1 MSLAKVLKGL
11 AAASTAGLVLS
22 GCAVGPDFERPAAP
36 DVKGFTSAPL
46 MATTAAG
53 ASQSFSVGENISA
66 QWWTLFKSPG
76 LNALIEQSIKNNPT
90 LQAAQ
95 ASLRQAQ
102 ENQAALFG
110 VLLPSVDGHFNTMRQ
125 KSYGAF
131 GGGGTVSVPPYTI
144 NTASVSV
151 SYALDFFGQAR
162 RAYESQKAQTE
173 YARFQME
180 AAYLTLTSNVV
191 ATAVQQASL
200 RAQVEATKG
209 ILDAQ
214 EQQLAVLQRQLEL
227 GAVAEAD
234 VLSQLTAVAQT
245 RAQLPTLEKQ
255 LNQVSNQLLALA
267 GRLPDETQTE
277 AFDLAALALPEDL
290 PVSLPSQLVVQR
302 PDVRASEA
310 TLHSA
315 SAQVGVATAAMLPQI
330 TLNGSY
336 GSSAADLEKLFTAG
350 SSVWSVG
357 AGLTQ
362 PLFHGGEL
370 LHKKRAAVAAFD
382 VAAAQYRGTVIGAF
396 QNVSDVLNALQT
408 DAAAL
413 KAQMEAERAAATSLT
428 IAQNQYQAGATNF
441 LTLLDAQRTYQQARI
456 ALVQAQANRYADTA
470 ALFVALGG
478 GWWNRDENL
487 ADNTAPANTAPANTA
502 KEN

>member
-1 MSLAKVLKGL
+1 M
-11 AAASTAGLVLS
+11 STARRITKVASISVAGLLLTS
-22 GCAVGPDFERPAAP
+22 CAVGPDFERPAAP
-36 DVKGFTSAPL
+36 DVKGFTSKPL
-46 MATTAAG
+46 MATAATDIDGG
-53 ASQSFSVGENISA
+53 ASQSFMVGEDISA
-66 QWWTLFKSPG
+66 QWWTLFKSPA

-102 ENQAALFG
+102 ATQAALFG
-110 VLLPSVDGHFNTMRQ
+110 VLIPSVDGKFDTSRQ

-131 GGGGTVSVPPYTI
+131 GGGGGTVSVPPYTI

-151 SYALDFFGQAR
+151 SYALDIFGQAR

-191 ATAVQQASL
+191 LTAVQQASL
-200 RAQVEATKG
+200 QAQVAATRQ
-209 ILDAQ
+209 ILESQ
-214 EQQLAVLQRQLEL
+214 EEQLTVLRRQLEL
-227 GAVAEAD
+227 GGVAEAD
-234 VLSQLTAVAQT
+234 VLTQLTAVAQT

-255 LNQVSNQLLALA
+255 LNQATNQLLALA
-267 GRLPDETQTE
+267 GRLPDETLAE
-277 AFDLAALALPEDL
+277 DFDLATLQLPEEL
-290 PVSLPSQLVVQR
+290 PISLPSQIVAQR

-310 TLHSA
+310 QLHSA
-315 SAQVGVATAAMLPQI
+315 SAQIGVATAAMLPQI

-336 GSSAADLEKLFTAG
+336 GSSASSLSNLFTAG
-350 SSVWSVG
+350 SGVWSIA
-357 AGLTQ
+357 AGVAQ
-362 PLFHGGEL
+362 PIFRGGEL
-370 LHKKRAAVAAFD
+370 LNKKRAAVAAFD
-382 VAAAQYRGTVIGAF
+382 AAAAQYRGTVIGAF

-408 DAAAL
+408 DAAAV
-413 KAQMEAERAAATSLT
+413 KAQLEAERAAATSLV
-428 IAQNQYQAGATNF
+428 IAQNQYQGGSTNF

-478 GWWNRDENL
+478 GWWNRPENENI
-487 ADNTAPANTAPANTA
+487 ADNTA

>member
-1 MSLAKVLKGL
+1 MSLAKVMIGM
-11 AAASTAGLVLS
+11 AATSAASLLLA
-22 GCAVGPDFERPAAP
+22 GCAVGPDFERPPAP
-36 DVKGFTSAPL
+36 DVKGFTSTPL
-46 MATTAAG
+46 MTTPTTDVNGG
-53 ASQSFSVGENISA
+53 ASQSFLVGENITG
-66 QWWTLFKSPG
+66 QWWTLFKSP
-76 LNALIEQSIKNNPT
+76 ALDALLVQSIKNNPT

-110 VLLPSVDGHFNTMRQ
+110 VLMPAVDGHLNSARQ

-151 SYALDFFGQAR
+151 SYALDIFGQAR
-162 RAYESQKAQTE
+162 RAYESQKAQTD

-191 ATAVQQASL
+191 LTAVQQASL
-200 RAQVEATKG
+200 RAQLDATQT

-214 EQQLAVLQRQLEL
+214 EEQLGVLRRQLEL
-227 GAVAEAD
+227 GGVAEAD
-234 VLSQLTAVAQT
+234 VLTQLTGVAQT
-245 RAQLPTLEKQ
+245 RAQLPALQKQ
-255 LNQVSNQLLALA
+255 LSQATNQLLALA
-267 GRLPDETQTE
+267 GRFPDETLTE
-277 AFDLAALALPEDL
+277 HFDLAALYLPQEL
-290 PVSLPSQLVVQR
+290 PVSLPSQLVEQR

-310 TLHSA
+310 QLHAA
-315 SAQVGVATAAMLPQI
+315 SAQIGVATAQMLPQL

-336 GSSAADLEKLFTAG
+336 GSSASNFGDLFSAG
-350 SSVWSVG
+350 SGVWSVA

-362 PLFHGGEL
+362 PIFRGGEL
-370 LHKKRAAVAAFD
+370 LHKKRAAAAAFD
-382 VAAAQYRGTVIGAF
+382 TAAAQYRGTVIGAF
-396 QNVSDVLNALQT
+396 QNVSDVLNALQA

-413 KAQMEAERAAATSLT
+413 KAQVEAERAAANSLS
-428 IAQNQYQAGATNF
+428 IAQNSYQGGSTSF

-478 GWWNRDENL
+478 GWWNRDANV
-487 ADNTAPANTAPANTA
+487 ADNTAPANIA